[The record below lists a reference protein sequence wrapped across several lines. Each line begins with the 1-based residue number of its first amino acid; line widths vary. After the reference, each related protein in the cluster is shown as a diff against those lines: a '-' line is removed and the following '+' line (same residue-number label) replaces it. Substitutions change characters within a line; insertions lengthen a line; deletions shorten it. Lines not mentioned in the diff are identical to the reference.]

1 MWGCLQL
8 THCFSKQMN
17 DNGRQGIWMVDT
29 GHCPVDRLELDKNIF
44 YWAIV
49 GMEYCCDYIAYCIF
63 DCFFLWFVS
72 WNKRSKFVCRH
83 EKYISG
89 HLQHPFCAFNSA
101 ILVRGIRGK
110 GPRARRGRRPCQVVV
125 WEEDGSALVA
135 SRGRDSLGPPTI
147 ERGVARSWQRLP
159 EPPSTTSSDLGR
171 PHLCLRLHLLDALF
185 RWVVRQNTCF
195 CVFWGEIWF
204 LLLFF

>member
-1 MWGCLQL
+1 MTISHIISLIVFFYGLFQEIKDRSL
-8 THCFSKQMN
+8 FVDMRSIYL
-17 DNGRQGIWMVDT
+17 GIS
-29 GHCPVDRLELDKNIF
+29 NILF
-44 YWAIV
+44 VLLIPQ
-49 GMEYCCDYIAYCIF
+49 
-63 DCFFLWFVS
+63 FLCGAS
-72 WNKRSKFVCRH
+72 D
-83 EKYISG
+83 
-89 HLQHPFCAFNSA
+89 
-101 ILVRGIRGK
+101 GK

-159 EPPSTTSSDLGR
+159 EPPSTTSSDLDR

-195 CVFWGEIWF
+195 CVFLGGNLVSFVIF
-204 LLLFF
+204 LDQAKYKKVQ

>member
-1 MWGCLQL
+1 
-8 THCFSKQMN
+8 
-17 DNGRQGIWMVDT
+17 
-29 GHCPVDRLELDKNIF
+29 
-44 YWAIV
+44 
-49 GMEYCCDYIAYCIF
+49 MEYCCDYIAYRIF
-63 DCFFLWFVS
+63 DGFLLWFVS
-72 WNKRSKFVCRH
+72 CNKRSKFVCRH
-83 EKYISG
+83 EKYLGIFNI
-89 HLQHPFCAFNSA
+89 LFVLLTLPFLCGASD
-101 ILVRGIRGK
+101 GK

-159 EPPSTTSSDLGR
+159 APPSTTSSDLGR

-195 CVFWGEIWF
+195 CVFWGGNLVSFVIF
-204 LLLFF
+204 LDQAKYKKVQ

>member
-1 MWGCLQL
+1 MVNTGQVGVRQKHILL
-8 THCFSKQMN
+8 SHCWNGVLLWLYRLSYLWLFS
-17 DNGRQGIWMVDT
+17 
-29 GHCPVDRLELDKNIF
+29 
-44 YWAIV
+44 
-49 GMEYCCDYIAYCIF
+49 
-63 DCFFLWFVS
+63 FVS
-72 WNKRSKFVCRH
+72 RNKRSKFVCRH

-89 HLQHPFCAFNSA
+89 HLQHPFCAFHSA

-159 EPPSTTSSDLGR
+159 EPPSTTSSDLDR

-185 RWVVRQNTCF
+185 RWIVRQNTCF

>member
-1 MWGCLQL
+1 
-8 THCFSKQMN
+8 
-17 DNGRQGIWMVDT
+17 
-29 GHCPVDRLELDKNIF
+29 
-44 YWAIV
+44 
-49 GMEYCCDYIAYCIF
+49 MEYCCDYIAYRIF
-63 DCFFLWFVS
+63 DCFLLFQEIKDRSLFVDMRSIYLGIFNILFVLLTLPFLCGAS
-72 WNKRSKFVCRH
+72 D
-83 EKYISG
+83 
-89 HLQHPFCAFNSA
+89 
-101 ILVRGIRGK
+101 GK

-159 EPPSTTSSDLGR
+159 APPSTTSSDLGR

-195 CVFWGEIWF
+195 CVFWGGNLVSFVIF
-204 LLLFF
+204 LDQAKYKKVQ